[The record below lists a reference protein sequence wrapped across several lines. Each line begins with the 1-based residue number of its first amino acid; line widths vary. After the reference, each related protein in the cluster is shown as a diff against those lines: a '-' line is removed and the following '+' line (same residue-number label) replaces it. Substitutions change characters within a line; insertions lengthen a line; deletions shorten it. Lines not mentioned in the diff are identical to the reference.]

1 MIRDLSDMGTET
13 KEAYRKWM
21 KAAGISMMI
30 MDAAKK
36 AISMETDL
44 LNEFQS
50 FRLPELKSMP
60 YKEYL
65 QTPEWDQIRRR
76 SLIIADHR
84 CQVCEASSVEL
95 HVHHK
100 TYERR
105 GEELPDDLIVLC
117 KTCHEDIH
125 KKDTQ

>member
-65 QTPEWDQIRRR
+65 QTPEWQQVRKR
-76 SLIIADHR
+76 SLMLADNK
-84 CQVCEASSVEL
+84 CQVCEASGVEL

-125 KKDTQ
+125 KKDTP